1 MSRVLEPKSTP
12 LSLPRDGRMGE
23 VEQRLA
29 RRRTQV
35 TVEAS
40 RRPLRPADGPKVG
53 RSHRA
58 PGRLNASGAAPALTA
73 ATPRSETERT
83 ARMRA
88 VEQAWKEERA
98 RLIAREAE
106 EQLSARAAASRLA
119 EEHQRQAEAKQAAD
133 RRLRLAIEQAKRFR
147 AEARAEAR

>member
-1 MSRVLEPKSTP
+1 MREVLERKSTP
-12 LSLPRDGRMGE
+12 LSLPRDARMGE

-29 RRRTQV
+29 RRRAKV
-35 TVEAS
+35 TVEANG
-40 RRPLRPADGPKVG
+40 RPLRVA
-53 RSHRA
+53 A
-58 PGRLNASGAAPALTA
+58 AAPAGSA
-73 ATPRSETERT
+73 AAAWRSNADRT
-83 ARMRA
+83 LRMRA
-88 VEQAWKEERA
+88 VEQAKEERA
-98 RLIAREAE
+98 CLIAREAE